1 MASTSATVSRSLSHL
16 HALVVLNI
24 VSKHIKTII
33 SASEAKIKAKR
44 TKGRVKRV
52 ATGQRSSRR
61 GSESPSARELGTEFQ
76 RKMEHSSSK
85 RTAVESSHRLSN
97 LQPQRRGSEKRIVR
111 KRRVAGKS
119 KGKQSDEENEIKIK
133 NFAKLEEKKQKIQ
146 DSADDMG
153 GMKLKE
159 SEVNEKERLRLERNR
174 QIKAVE

>member
-1 MASTSATVSRSLSHL
+1 
-16 HALVVLNI
+16 
-24 VSKHIKTII
+24 
-33 SASEAKIKAKR
+33 
-44 TKGRVKRV
+44 
-52 ATGQRSSRR
+52 
-61 GSESPSARELGTEFQ
+61 
-76 RKMEHSSSK
+76 MEHSSSK

-97 LQPQRRGSEKRIVR
+97 LQPQGRGSEKRIVR

-159 SEVNEKERLRLERNR
+159 SEANEKERLRLERNR